1 MWLLKSLLKA
11 PPGSFR
17 YEQTQGVYKKFDA
30 SPLIVHLAHSVSDL
44 RTGNNLPRSS
54 FEEALEDIIF
64 YNCQRLGFNTRWCH
78 KTNGESL
85 PVAFHKSKGC
95 QTCGRPV

>member
-44 RTGNNLPRSS
+44 
-54 FEEALEDIIF
+54 
-64 YNCQRLGFNTRWCH
+64 H